1 LLVYFFRL
9 SAGAPQRKNGLVA
22 QICSQCGSISKTGA
36 EVCAFCD
43 APLGAPEEEIL
54 PLALHSTPP
63 EWRLEVARRLEDY
76 RRRRGRIL
84 ADDSQ
89 TALPFAEQLERAGGS
104 PRNPQQASGSA
115 ARHAARAAVRA
126 EVRPMERLEID
137 VSQPSLDF
145 HALDD
150 SESTGSLAFPVAS
163 LARRRGA
170 ALLDLLFLAST
181 YGAFLGL
188 FQSLGG
194 HLEFSKVTLVIYGA
208 AFLLFFAAYFLIFMV
223 LGGATP
229 GMALLR
235 LTTVRFDGNAP
246 DTGQLAWRSFGY
258 VLSAATLLLGFL
270 WALWDEQ
277 GLTWHDRMSQTFLTE
292 SEPFPEENAAY
303 TGDAA
308 PVMHRHAR

>member
-1 LLVYFFRL
+1 
-9 SAGAPQRKNGLVA
+9 VA
-22 QICSQCGSISKTGA
+22 EICSQCGSISKTGA

-43 APLGAPEEEIL
+43 APLGMPDDGIPPITLDSSA
-54 PLALHSTPP
+54 P

-76 RRRRGRIL
+76 RRRRRRIV

-89 TALPFAEQLERAGGS
+89 TALPFAEPADRPGNVLHHPRQTSAPAGRQLV
-104 PRNPQQASGSA
+104 
-115 ARHAARAAVRA
+115 RAAAKA
-126 EVRPMERLEID
+126 EVRPVERVEID

-145 HALDD
+145 RASDYF
-150 SESTGSLAFPVAS
+150 ESRGGLAFPVAS
-163 LARRRGA
+163 LSRRRGA
-170 ALLDLLFLAST
+170 ALLDLLFLGST

-194 HLEFSKVTLVIYGA
+194 HLEFSKVTLVVYGA
-208 AFLLFFAAYFLIFMV
+208 AFLLLFSAYFLIFMV

-246 DTGQLAWRSFGY
+246 DTRQLVWRSCGY
-258 VLSAATLLLGFL
+258 LLSAATLLMGFL
-270 WALWDEQ
+270 WALWDEE

-292 SEPFPEENAAY
+292 SEPYHEETAVY
-303 TGDAA
+303 RGEAA
-308 PVMHRHAR
+308 PAVHRPAR